1 MEKEGHIRDGQ
12 EPCVRPSGF
21 CERRLVRISSGLVN
35 FRGGFPVFKRFVGGS
50 GMNLGKLKNV
60 VWPDLATRHIA
71 VTCFKTRD
79 EFSATGSLDP
89 QRSYRQCLE
98 KKSDFK
104 GGIRSTRCRNGE
116 CQDGDQQRK
125 GESESTPNILPNST
139 LSPRCLVSCIV
150 YVSSPA
156 RLFFADTPNFPV
168 HFPLG
173 TGLSKASPIHYSVIS
188 VIATNLKSRGHH
200 YP

>member
-1 MEKEGHIRDGQ
+1 
-12 EPCVRPSGF
+12 
-21 CERRLVRISSGLVN
+21 
-35 FRGGFPVFKRFVGGS
+35 
-50 GMNLGKLKNV
+50 MNLGKLKNV

-125 GESESTPNILPNST
+125 GESTPNILPTSEST

-173 TGLSKASPIHYSVIS
+173 TGLSIFANPLFSNFSYRDQVARPLPKDFEPRQ
-188 VIATNLKSRGHH
+188 SRSRWSRPRRYTFAVNHADVRTSGSQ
-200 YP
+200 